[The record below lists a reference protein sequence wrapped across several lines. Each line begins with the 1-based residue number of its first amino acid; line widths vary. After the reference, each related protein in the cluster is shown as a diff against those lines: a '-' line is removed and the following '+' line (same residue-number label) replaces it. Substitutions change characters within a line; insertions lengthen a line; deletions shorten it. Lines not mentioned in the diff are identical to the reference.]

1 MSTLVRAG
9 YFGRGGVKAR
19 LHVATVRMR
28 AWCRRNGRSTALR
41 KFTQDNLVLK
51 DKNFPEAFL
60 YIIISHFV
68 LDTVSLYVLMCVDLV
83 IIYIYTHTCV
93 FLMLCVR
100 KPVKELHAKG
110 YDAYIILQW
119 LRWELETNAP
129 PESCAKL
136 MTCIWCADTF
146 MNVLC
151 GAQPFMSDVEIDN
164 VQTEGNAFL
173 KTFIS
178 LHHDQPKV
186 WRLRPKFHLLW
197 HVINDPA
204 LREASR
210 NTSLDSTWLDED
222 WIKKVQKIME
232 KMPQNDSTKNV
243 AAKIPCG
250 LAWQTE

>member
-93 FLMLCVR
+93 FFYVVCKKTCQGTTCKRVR
-100 KPVKELHAKG
+100 CLYYPAM
-110 YDAYIILQW
+110 A
-119 LRWELETNAP
+119 A
-129 PESCAKL
+129 
-136 MTCIWCADTF
+136 M
-146 MNVLC
+146 
-151 GAQPFMSDVEIDN
+151 GA
-164 VQTEGNAFL
+164 
-173 KTFIS
+173 
-178 LHHDQPKV
+178 
-186 WRLRPKFHLLW
+186 
-197 HVINDPA
+197 
-204 LREASR
+204 
-210 NTSLDSTWLDED
+210 
-222 WIKKVQKIME
+222 
-232 KMPQNDSTKNV
+232 
-243 AAKIPCG
+243 
-250 LAWQTE
+250 